1 MNNIV
6 KILYIEDEKNLW
18 DGFLKEA
25 EIYGSEAENNI
36 SFDIECVSSI
46 QEAKAAISFKKFD
59 IIVTDL
65 KIATGIPGS
74 DAVTTGNHFIREL
87 KEISPCPIAILTGK
101 PTDVEDKTLD
111 PSSMAKF
118 IKEADAE
125 TKIFEWIR
133 TKLLLIKLM
142 QQSFELLNKEL
153 ATLFHSGVASRIS
166 KLGNT
171 IPAESSLRMILENI
185 ADRILTVNS
194 TTKSHP
200 QESYIHPVIRT
211 NVMTGD
217 LIDIDDA
224 TWVILTPAC
233 NIVRYKKDEIVLLAK
248 CNDHPKYKQYLAQAE
263 KGDITSLTGLINQ
276 AHNLYTHFLPP
287 LHKGEPPKVVNFD
300 ELITVKYS
308 ELDPTK
314 IIAAISP
321 KFLPNLIHRFSSY
334 IGRPGAPDIE
344 PNHCLQHSL

>member
-1 MNNIV
+1 MSNNIHL
-6 KILYIEDEKNLW
+6 LYIEDETNLW

-25 EIYGSEAENNI
+25 EIYGAVPENKI
-36 SFDIECVSSI
+36 AFVVHCVPGIE
-46 QEAKAAISFKKFD
+46 EAKAAIATQKFD

-74 DAVTTGNHFIREL
+74 DAVTTGNLFIKEL

-101 PTDVEDKTLD
+101 PSDVEDDTLD
-111 PSSMAKF
+111 RSSMAKF
-118 IKEADAE
+118 TKEVDAE
-125 TKIFEWIR
+125 TKIFHWIK
-133 TKLLLIKLM
+133 TKLPLISLM

-153 ATLFHSGVASRIS
+153 ATLFHSGVADRIS
-166 KLGNT
+166 ELGST

-200 QESYIHPVIRT
+200 QESYIHPVIR
-211 NVMTGD
+211 NNIMTGD
-217 LIDIDDA
+217 LISIGDE

-233 NIVRYKKDEIVLLAK
+233 NIVRYSKNEIVLLAK
-248 CNDHPKYKQYLAQAE
+248 CNDHPKYRQYLDAAE
-263 KGDITSLTGLINQ
+263 KGDDKSLRALINQ
-276 AHNLYTHFLPP
+276 ANNLFTHFLPP
-287 LHKGEPPKVVNFD
+287 LNKGEAPKIVNFD
-300 ELITVKYS
+300 ELITIKYS
-308 ELDPTK
+308 ELDPNN

-321 KFLPNLIHRFSSY
+321 KFLPNLIHRFSAY

-344 PNHCLQHSL
+344 PSHCLQHSL

>member
-1 MNNIV
+1 MNNTV
-6 KILYIEDEKNLW
+6 QLLYIEDEKTLW

-25 EIYGSEAENNI
+25 EIFASDPENKIGFNI
-36 SFDIECVSSI
+36 QCVPSI
-46 QEAKAAISFKKFD
+46 QDAKLAISLKKFD

-74 DAVTTGNHFIREL
+74 DAVTTGNLFIREL

-101 PTDVEDKTLD
+101 PSDVEDKTLD
-111 PSSMAKF
+111 RSSMAKF
-118 IKEADAE
+118 TKEADAE
-125 TKIFEWIR
+125 TKIFHWIK
-133 TKLLLIKLM
+133 TKVPLIKLM

-153 ATLFHSGVASRIS
+153 ATLFHSGVANRIS
-166 KLGNT
+166 TLSET

-217 LIDIDDA
+217 LIEIENE

-233 NIVRYKKDEIVLLAK
+233 NIIRYKKDEIVLLAK
-248 CNDHPKYKQYLAQAE
+248 CNDHPKYKQYLDSAS
-263 KGDITSLTGLINQ
+263 KGDDKSLTGLINQ
-276 AHNLYTHFLPP
+276 SHNLFTHFLPP
-287 LHKGEPPKVVNFD
+287 LNKGEAPKIVNFD
-300 ELITVKYS
+300 ELITIKYS
-308 ELDPTK
+308 ELDPAK

-344 PNHCLQHSL
+344 PGHCLQHSL